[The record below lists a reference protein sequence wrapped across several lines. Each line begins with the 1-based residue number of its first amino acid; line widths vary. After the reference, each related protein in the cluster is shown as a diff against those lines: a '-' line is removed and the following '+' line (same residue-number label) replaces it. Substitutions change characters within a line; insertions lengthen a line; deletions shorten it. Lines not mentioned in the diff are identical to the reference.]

1 MGKKIMLKLIVILLF
16 LIGSLTVY
24 SEESWVSRSG
34 YYKITYQS
42 EISPIN
48 INTIHNWTLTVTDPN
63 GNPVNTAKI
72 LIEGGMPLHNHGLP
86 TIPIA
91 TKNLGNGKYLIEGF
105 RFHMRGKWELSIN
118 INANDRRDTAIIHLN
133 L

>member
-1 MGKKIMLKLIVILLF
+1 MLKLIVILLF

-72 LIEGGMPLHNHGLP
+72 LIEGGMPLHNHQSDQDPEALP
-86 TIPIA
+86 EID
-91 TKNLGNGKYLIEGF
+91 L
-105 RFHMRGKWELSIN
+105 
-118 INANDRRDTAIIHLN
+118 
-133 L
+133 